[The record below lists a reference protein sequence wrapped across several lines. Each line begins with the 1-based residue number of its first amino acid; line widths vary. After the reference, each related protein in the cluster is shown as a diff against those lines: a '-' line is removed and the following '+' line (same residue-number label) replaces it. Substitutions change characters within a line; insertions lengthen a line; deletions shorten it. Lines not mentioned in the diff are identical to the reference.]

1 MNAVDIH
8 AENLIRIIHVKK
20 LANLFTQSL
29 HGFLVNISVV
39 GLPVAGFLN
48 FLPPA
53 IDTRLL
59 PQTRASPGSV
69 ARVWILEKLRRNC
82 RFLTTAG
89 EQNLAVTS
97 GFSS

>member
-48 FLPPA
+48 
-53 IDTRLL
+53 
-59 PQTRASPGSV
+59 SPS
-69 ARVWILEKLRRNC
+69 
-82 RFLTTAG
+82 
-89 EQNLAVTS
+89 
-97 GFSS
+97 FSYQ

>member
-48 FLPPA
+48 L
-53 IDTRLL
+53 
-59 PQTRASPGSV
+59 SV
-69 ARVWILEKLRRNC
+69 AL
-82 RFLTTAG
+82 LTAC
-89 EQNLAVTS
+89 NRY
-97 GFSS
+97 SSTPSNARLTRIRSTGLDT

>member
-8 AENLIRIIHVKK
+8 AENLIRIFHVKK

-48 FLPPA
+48 PPSFPISSA
-53 IDTRLL
+53 SYRLQSIL
-59 PQTRASPGSV
+59 VYSLKRAPHPDP
-69 ARVWILEKLRRNC
+69 
-82 RFLTTAG
+82 
-89 EQNLAVTS
+89 
-97 GFSS
+97 

>member
-39 GLPVAGFLN
+39 GLPVAGFLTLQV
-48 FLPPA
+48 FPISSA
-53 IDTRLL
+53 SYRLQSIL
-59 PQTRASPGSV
+59 VYSLKRAPHPDP
-69 ARVWILEKLRRNC
+69 
-82 RFLTTAG
+82 
-89 EQNLAVTS
+89 
-97 GFSS
+97 